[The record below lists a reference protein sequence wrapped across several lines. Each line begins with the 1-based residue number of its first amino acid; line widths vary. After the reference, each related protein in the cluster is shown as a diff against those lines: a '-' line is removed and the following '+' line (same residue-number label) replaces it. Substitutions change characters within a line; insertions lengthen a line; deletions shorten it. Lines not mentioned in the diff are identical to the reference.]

1 MSTSRRINNKGG
13 GVHEYPMPRPI
24 SYPPPSAPPPLGPPP
39 PPLMA
44 PAPASLGSV
53 RRPYSYQHQQHQAA
67 APHAR
72 TQTEALGRA
81 LTASARR
88 LEQAP
93 SEKEKAKTATC
104 ILSLTAKY
112 LGRKLGS
119 IDLGPLS
126 LFGPDKK
133 DGGPAAAAR
142 AACGDDGQAYPQ
154 QQLQQQY
161 APGAL
166 ANFGTIRPIPR
177 QHLSYHVRR
186 RENGAWQATVSL
198 VQPFVHGQWT
208 DPQGTRPGHITLG
221 FFRTE
226 EGALAACRNNA
237 PPIWA
242 EAVKGAACYLCHT
255 GAAALF
261 KSPCHCRNCGQLVC
275 AKCSR
280 SRWPNGMLPATY
292 HNNESRVRV
301 CDACNHLALHF
312 RRALK
317 EGDAA
322 RARELFASGNVN
334 AWNPYILEGSKEV
347 RRSSGWVWGV
357 GGGGVRFY
365 YICACLVATSQQ
377 AYVLGTDSD

>member
-1 MSTSRRINNKGG
+1 MSRTSGIIKGG
-13 GVHEYPMPRPI
+13 GGAVQEYPLPRPT

-39 PPLMA
+39 LPPPLMV

-53 RRPYSYQHQQHQAA
+53 RRPHSYHQHQHQHQHEG

-72 TQTEALGRA
+72 TQTDVLGRA

-93 SEKEKAKTATC
+93 SEQEKVKTTTRV
-104 ILSLTAKY
+104 LSLAAKY
-112 LGRKLGS
+112 LRRKLSS

-126 LFGPDKK
+126 LFGDDK
-133 DGGPAAAAR
+133 DGAAAAR
-142 AACGDDGQAYPQ
+142 AVWGEDEMTPSPGYHLQ
-154 QQLQQQY
+154 QHLQQQQQQQQH
-161 APGAL
+161 AQGAL
-166 ANFGTIRPIPR
+166 ANFGTIRPVPR
-177 QHLSYHVRR
+177 QHLTYHVRR

-208 DPQGTRPGHITLG
+208 DPQGMRPGHITLG

-226 EGALAACRNNA
+226 EGALAACRLHA

-242 EAVKGAACYLCHT
+242 EAAKGAACYLCHT
-255 GAAALF
+255 GAAVLF

-275 AKCSR
+275 SKCSR

-292 HNNESRVRV
+292 HNNESQVRV

-334 AWNPYILEGSKEV
+334 AWSPFIIEGAKEV
-347 RRSSGWVWGV
+347 R
-357 GGGGVRFY
+357 VRESVRPG
-365 YICACLVATSQQ
+365 AR
-377 AYVLGTDSD
+377 AYRQTDRQTD